1 MDNSQQLKWMK
12 LKIYITLINFSKVTT
27 HIIMYIPW
35 FHLYLVQKIR
45 KTIMSDVKWYMPSI
59 FVLFLYLEEPQRD
72 GRVDGILQIYSLL
85 LNNHQQE
92 NVGSDQK
99 KIPHIQGQSRSPSKM
114 VGGAKSCLES
124 NCLPARD
131 TQLKQNLVCNRRT
144 HRDWA
149 RPAVECLSVSCG
161 GMGQQWPSTGGEAL
175 GAADLSTV

>member
-1 MDNSQQLKWMK
+1 
-12 LKIYITLINFSKVTT
+12 
-27 HIIMYIPW
+27 
-35 FHLYLVQKIR
+35 
-45 KTIMSDVKWYMPSI
+45 MPSI

-99 KIPHIQGQSRSPSKM
+99 KIPHIQGQNRSPSKM

-144 HRDWA
+144 HRD
-149 RPAVECLSVSCG
+149 
-161 GMGQQWPSTGGEAL
+161 
-175 GAADLSTV
+175 